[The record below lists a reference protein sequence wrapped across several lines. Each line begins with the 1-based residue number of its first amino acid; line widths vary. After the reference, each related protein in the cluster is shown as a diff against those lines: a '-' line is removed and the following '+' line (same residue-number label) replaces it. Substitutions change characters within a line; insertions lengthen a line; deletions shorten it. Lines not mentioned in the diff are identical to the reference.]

1 MYLSINH
8 SAVLLPLLEPGG
20 RGPERR
26 LSPFDFS
33 LIVLFIQSA
42 LSANRAEVLLLCV
55 SNILTKL
62 SNSSI
67 RIMLKKPA
75 VWFGAESSLKVWLT
89 SYAHTRT
96 YSPFSF
102 FVWMSLPWWF
112 YCFRPL
118 CRAGYRGATAR
129 LMSVAGNWQMEA
141 SISPLIRGS
150 RSPPT
155 DRVQPGNVVP
165 ASSHPVRFIKRSLIP
180 RHNIINFVSG
190 WTQWTS
196 NLINFYHWMLEG
208 RLNEI
213 NAQYF
218 PGRQP
223 TLRAGSGFVGR
234 SGAAVGLA
242 NYALFRPIHNIFL
255 KRKIKSVVFRSI
267 MSACRSA
274 FWEILG

>member
-1 MYLSINH
+1 MY
-8 SAVLLPLLEPGG
+8 PT
-20 RGPERR
+20 
-26 LSPFDFS
+26 F
-33 LIVLFIQSA
+33 
-42 LSANRAEVLLLCV
+42 
-55 SNILTKL
+55 LTKL

-67 RIMLKKPA
+67 WIMLKKPMLWSKA
-75 VWFGAESSLKVWLT
+75 QEGKKSSFKVWVISCKGEFAFL
-89 SYAHTRT
+89 
-96 YSPFSF
+96 F
-102 FVWMSLPWWF
+102 FVECHCCDGFIALDPS
-112 YCFRPL
+112 
-118 CRAGYRGATAR
+118 AGQVRGATAR
-129 LMSVAGNWQMEA
+129 LMSMAGNWQMEA

-196 NLINFYHWMLEG
+196 NLIKSYHWMLEG

-223 TLRAGSGFVGR
+223 TLGVGPDCWQVRRCRGFGQLCLV
-234 SGAAVGLA
+234 
-242 NYALFRPIHNIFL
+242 
-255 KRKIKSVVFRSI
+255 
-267 MSACRSA
+267 
-274 FWEILG
+274 